1 MNYRNRAGSFALAF
15 GAIGAHLHEQGA
27 GLLAWGLLALQFLV
41 YPHLVYWHA
50 RRATDPKRAELR
62 AVLLDGG
69 LFGVWVAALGFPLW
83 ITVLLLLSVLISHTA
98 FHGVRGLPRA
108 LGIVAAGVT
117 LGVATTGWHPAL
129 YTGWLATALCIVCL
143 SAYLL
148 IVAEGA
154 YARAIDLHRTRE
166 QLRQGEQALQAANQR
181 LRRQLD
187 DIRTLESRLR
197 EQADRDPLTGVYNR
211 RYFDAAMARELANCR
226 RERLP
231 LGLRLIDIDHFKQV
245 NDTHGHQAGDAVLDR
260 LAQLLR
266 EHARAADVI
275 CRYGGEEFLLLLPGM
290 PQAAAVARAEACREA
305 FSRVRVAFDGAQVSA
320 TLSIGVAC
328 AAPDGAESPAQL
340 LRRADQALYRAKA
353 AGRNR
358 VVAHLLE
365 AAEA

>member
-15 GAIGAHLHEQGA
+15 AAIGAHLHEQGA

-98 FHGVRGLPRA
+98 FHGMRGLPRA
-108 LGIVAAGVT
+108 LGTVAAGVV
-117 LGVATTGWHPAL
+117 LSVATTGWHPAL

-231 LGLRLIDIDHFKQV
+231 LGLLLIDIDHFKQV

-260 LAQLLR
+260 LAQLR
-266 EHARAADVI
+266 RDHARAADVI

-328 AAPDGAESPAQL
+328 AAPDGTESPAQL
-340 LRRADQALYRAKA
+340 LRHADQALYRAKA

-358 VVAHLLE
+358 VIAHLLE
-365 AAEA
+365 AAAA